1 MFLDVSAPVGTT
13 HQNAEE
19 VTENVRTVHVRAHR
33 HQLAHQV
40 LHEQVDDC
48 AQLLQ
53 RILVGTLL
61 QCVLRFFQRFREIL
75 VRLLQRRLHHMGS
88 IRLDKH
94 VNGEI

>member
-1 MFLDVSAPVGTT
+1 MGTT

-48 AQLLQ
+48 AQRLQ

-61 QCVLRFFQRFREIL
+61 QCVLRS
-75 VRLLQRRLHHMGS
+75 VRYLFACCSAVCITWEAYVWINM
-88 IRLDKH
+88 
-94 VNGEI
+94 